1 MIAISHDETNF
12 PHKLLLTDGQVSNIR
27 KAFANGFVTNIKL
40 SKGQL
45 PKVLQLGGFLFDS
58 PIQPK
63 ITSKAN
69 PIKNNWYVKELKNPG
84 NKKLFKIIKDILVDA
99 ELNIIGKKTKKGIS
113 MISCSGITVD
123 GLK

>member
-84 NKKLFKIIKDILVDA
+84 NKKLDKDILVDA

-113 MISCSGITVD
+113 TISCSGITVD

>member
-69 PIKNNWYVKELKNPG
+69 PIKNNWYVKELKSPG
-84 NKKLFKIIKDILVDA
+84 NKKLDKDILVDA